1 MFWNE
6 DPEGSPHEH
15 RQLVCA
21 TSKFQKEKQ
30 EAEFSKLKMLAAPF
44 EVKIFLWEN
53 YQKCWFGFIM
63 LCFCVCSWVCP
74 RPITLELK
82 LLLGQGLVLVPAPPA
97 PAPEVVPAPAPVPVP
112 APPAEPAPA
121 TEVAAAPSPSAEAKY
136 VAGIAIE
143 SAFFWVS
150 NRERQ
155 CKEKIRR
162 CVCGEGL
169 LLGFQVTKISWKRW
183 SKTSSAGGVWRLK
196 GKGLYNI
203 PHHIHRNTR
212 FPDLDPMRLAFPHYR
227 NDPNCWKVAMYQ
239 ALIDFRFAIARRCTH

>member
-1 MFWNE
+1 MTPALQDMFWNE

-74 RPITLELK
+74 RPITLESFARP
-82 LLLGQGLVLVPAPPA
+82 GPRTCASTASASARSGASA
-97 PAPEVVPAPAPVPVP
+97 STCA
-112 APPAEPAPA
+112 
-121 TEVAAAPSPSAEAKY
+121 SPSATSRTCTSHRS
-136 VAGIAIE
+136 GSGAIPIGRSE
-143 SAFFWVS
+143 ICCWDCQGKNKKMWMWGRSFIGVS
-150 NRERQ
+150 S
-155 CKEKIRR
+155 
-162 CVCGEGL
+162 
-169 LLGFQVTKISWKRW
+169 FKISRKRW
-183 SKTSSAGGVWRLK
+183 SKTSSPGGVWRLK

-227 NDPNCWKVAMYQ
+227 NDPNCWKVAMHQ
-239 ALIDFRFAIARRCTH
+239 TLIDFRFAIARRCTH